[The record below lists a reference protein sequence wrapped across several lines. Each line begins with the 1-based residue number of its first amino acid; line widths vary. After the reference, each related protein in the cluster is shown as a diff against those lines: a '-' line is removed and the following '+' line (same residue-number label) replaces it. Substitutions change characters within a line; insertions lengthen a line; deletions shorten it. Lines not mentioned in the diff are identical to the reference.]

1 MVIVVLANWRMAGMV
16 FIGGSIGSML
26 RYLIHETAVD
36 AYEYPSSELIALS
49 IVNLFG
55 SYFLGLTARHPLFD
69 SPMRKAFF
77 GVGLAG
83 GFTTMSALTV
93 FIDLEGLSP
102 EIAVMLFA
110 GVFCYAIGWHQGRR
124 ATKKREI
131 RNA

>member
-1 MVIVVLANWRMAGMV
+1 MV

-26 RYLIHETAVD
+26 RYLIHESAVD

-69 SPMRKAFF
+69 SPMRKALF

-93 FIDLEGLSP
+93 FIDSEGLSP

-110 GVFCYAIGWHQGRR
+110 GVFSYAIGWHQGRR
-124 ATKKREI
+124 ATKKREV

>member
-16 FIGGSIGSML
+16 FVGGAIGSML
-26 RYLIHETAVD
+26 RYLIHETAVN
-36 AYEYPSSELIALS
+36 AYEYPSSELIALA

-69 SPMRKAFF
+69 SQLRKGFF
-77 GVGLAG
+77 GTGLAG

-110 GVFCYAIGWHQGRR
+110 GVACYAFGWHQGRKASKR
-124 ATKKREI
+124 REAT
-131 RNA
+131 NA